1 MKSRSEFCA
10 IEEAICKLVPTE
22 ITESIFF
29 PLLGQDFLLCL
40 AEYSIDSFSETLFLN
55 PFLLVR

>member
-10 IEEAICKLVPTE
+10 IQEAMYELVPIE
-22 ITESIFF
+22 ITKSIFF

-40 AEYSIDSFSETLFLN
+40 AEYSVDSI
-55 PFLLVR
+55 P